1 MIIIVEGT
9 DGTGKSTLCKKIAE
23 QYNISYYKE
32 KLSYEERLSSDYDG
46 FTHYFKLVNMIY
58 HSKEK
63 MVCDRL
69 HLGEFV
75 NPIIYKD
82 GRKPLTIKE
91 ISEIEFP
98 IQDEAILISTTSS
111 DNFIRNSLSVRGDD
125 VAKVENIKYM
135 KFLYEHVSQLSSI
148 KNKINWDPLE
158 DINYNKIF
166 QKLDVFFKKNN

>member
-9 DGTGKSTLCKKIAE
+9 DGTGKSTLCKKIAKH
-23 QYNISYYKE
+23 YNITYYKE

-58 HSKEK
+58 HSREK
-63 MVCDRL
+63 IVCDRL

-98 IQDEAILISTTSS
+98 IQDESILISTTSS
-111 DNFIRNSLSVRGDD
+111 DSFIRNSLSVRGDD
-125 VAKVENIKYM
+125 VAKVENIRYM
-135 KFLYEHVSQLSSI
+135 KFLYEHVTELSSI
-148 KNKINWDPLE
+148 KNKILWDPLE

>member
-23 QYNISYYKE
+23 HNNITYYKE

-75 NPIIYKD
+75 NPIVYKD

-98 IQDEAILISTTSS
+98 IQDESILISTTSS
-111 DNFIRNSLSVRGDD
+111 DSFIRNSLSVRGDD
-125 VAKVENIKYM
+125 VAKIENIRYM
-135 KFLYEHVSQLSSI
+135 KFLYEHVTELSSI
-148 KNKINWDPLE
+148 KNKILWDPLE

-166 QKLDVFFKKNN
+166 QKLDVFFKKK

>member
-9 DGTGKSTLCKKIAE
+9 DGTGKSTLCKKIS
-23 QYNISYYKE
+23 QHYDIKYFKE
-32 KLSYEERLSSDYDG
+32 TLSYEERLSPEYDG

-98 IQDEAILISTTSS
+98 IQDESILISTTSNN
-111 DNFIRNSLSVRGDD
+111 NFIRNSLTSRGDD
-125 VAKVENIKYM
+125 VAKIENIDYM
-135 KFLYEHVSQLSSI
+135 KFLYEHVTELSTI
-148 KNKINWDPLE
+148 KNKINWDPSE
-158 DINYNKIF
+158 DINYKKIF
-166 QKLDVFFKKNN
+166 EKLDVFFKKNN